1 MHLSIDVMGGD
12 LGPRPCILAASK
24 FLADYPSTSIEL
36 IGRPD
41 QIHSVLED
49 IPSCKTLLQVT
60 DSRSDP
66 DKVIKVPRLSVVAA
80 SEVVEMTDQPV
91 QAMRQKKD
99 SSMSVSL
106 KRLGD
111 GHSQA
116 CVSGGNTGA
125 LVVTSMHILGTCSE
139 IKRPAICKAIP
150 TKKGLSYLLD
160 LGANL
165 KCDAYV
171 LKQFAIMA
179 AALFDTNIS
188 KGKARVSLLNVGIE
202 ENKGLDVLLEAA
214 DLLSQCDQL
223 EYCGF
228 IEGNNLFDGDVD
240 VIVCDGFSGNIAL
253 KSSEGTA
260 QFIFS
265 RLNTFLKQGVLRRIF
280 SYVLNPW
287 LESLNPSLFN
297 GAIFLGLNNT
307 VVKSHGGADEKSFYN
322 AIKTAYELA
331 QKNIPTRIASFLN
344 NASS

>member
-1 MHLSIDVMGGD
+1 MGGD

-36 IGRPD
+36 VGRSD
-41 QIHSVLED
+41 QIYSVLES
-49 IPSCKTLLQVT
+49 IPSCKALLQIT
-60 DSRSDP
+60 NSSSDSGKTSSG
-66 DKVIKVPRLSVVAA
+66 KTSKSPRLSVIAA
-80 SEVVEMTDQPV
+80 SEIVEMTDQPV

-125 LVVTSMHILGTCSE
+125 LLLTSMNILGTCSE

-150 TKKGLSYLLD
+150 TNKGVSYLLD

-165 KCDAYV
+165 KCDAHT

-179 AALFDTNIS
+179 AALFDTSIS
-188 KGKARVSLLNVGIE
+188 KSKAKVSLLNVGIE
-202 ENKGLDVLLEAA
+202 ENKGLDVLQEAA

-223 EYCGF
+223 EFCGF
-228 IEGNNLFDGDVD
+228 VEGSNLFDGDVD

-265 RLNTFLKQGVLRRIF
+265 RLNVFLKQGVLRRMF
-280 SYVLNPW
+280 SYILKPW

-307 VVKSHGGADEKSFYN
+307 VVKSHGSADEKGFYN

-331 QKNIPTRIASFLN
+331 QKNIPTQIASFLN
-344 NASS
+344 KASS